1 MASNGSHLRGGV
13 AIVGV
18 GQAGLGEAHGKTE
31 MEILVEAAKAAV
43 KDAGMSMRDIDGIA
57 TASVGATMWVMPVA
71 EYLGIQPKFVDSTMI
86 GGSSFVSHML
96 PAMMAL
102 EAGLCDAVLVC
113 YGSNQRTSTVGRA
126 GIGKVRAVLDPQPYE
141 NPYQPLAPITSY
153 ALAAARHMHQY
164 GTTRTQLAE
173 VAVAAR
179 QWARM
184 NPEAMMR
191 DPLSIEDVLGARMVS
206 DPLSVRDC
214 CLVTDGAGAYVM
226 VRADRAKS
234 LAKPPVY
241 VLGNA
246 TATWHRQISSMPDV
260 TVTAAKES
268 GARAFA
274 MAGLKPSDV
283 DVLELYDAFTIN
295 TILFLE
301 DLGFCAKGE
310 GGAFVSGGAIAPGG
324 RLTVNTNGG
333 GLSCVHPGMYGMFI
347 TIEAVRQLRG
357 ECGERQVAG
366 AEIALVH
373 GNGGTLSSQSTALL
387 GTAAAL

>member
-1 MASNGSHLRGGV
+1 MHASSLRGSV

-43 KDAGMSMRDIDGIA
+43 RDAGMSMRDIDGIA

-126 GIGKVRAVLDPQPYE
+126 GISKVRAKLDPQPYE
-141 NPYQPLAPITSY
+141 NPYAPLQPITSY

-164 GTTRTQLAE
+164 GTTREHLAE

-179 QWARM
+179 KWAQM

-191 DPLSIEDVLGARMVS
+191 DPLGIDDVLNARMVS

-246 TATWHRQISSMPDV
+246 TVTWHRQISCMPDL

-268 GARAFA
+268 GERAFA

-310 GGAFVSGGAIAPGG
+310 GGAFVAGGAIAPGG
-324 RLTVNTNGG
+324 RLPVNTNGG

-357 ECGERQVAG
+357 ECGERQVQG